1 MAEPF
6 WSQPEAVNDEAPVH
20 SDMSVTSVPQTT
32 VGVGEQVIESDP
44 TALFIGLGLLS
55 ICLLYLVI
63 DALRG
68 SPESSSQVGDFAFL
82 ILLFSIAVSI
92 KGLLDRNKV
101 MVVSWDAVTHH
112 LNVAFASRK
121 LERRKT
127 FFAFDMQHGDDPR
140 FREYTDKGH
149 GDDGT
154 STTSYWFEVYR
165 RDGTIVVETPTFSYH
180 YWVKLRPILLEL
192 LERVNAA
199 AKPKEVDSVQVSS

>member
-1 MAEPF
+1 MDKPW
-6 WSQPEAVNDEAPVH
+6 WSQTDSVNDQVAIQA
-20 SDMSVTSVPQTT
+20 DMSVPSVPQTT

-55 ICLLYLVI
+55 VCLVFLVI

-68 SPESSSQVGDFAFL
+68 SPESSSQVSGLAFF
-82 ILLFSIAVSI
+82 IFLFSIAVSI

-140 FREYTDKGH
+140 FREYTDE
-149 GDDGT
+149 GD
-154 STTSYWFEVYR
+154 SFWFEVYR
-165 RDGTIVVETPTFSYH
+165 RDWTLVVKTPDFSYH
-180 YWVKLRPILLEL
+180 YWLKLRPILLEL
-192 LERVNAA
+192 QGKVNAT
-199 AKPKEVDSVQVSS
+199 AKPKEVESVQVSS

>member
-6 WSQPEAVNDEAPVH
+6 WSQPDAVNDEVPVQA
-20 SDMSVTSVPQTT
+20 DMSVPSVPQTT

-44 TALFIGLGLLS
+44 TALIIGLGLLS
-55 ICLLYLVI
+55 ICLVFFVI

-68 SPESSSQVGDFAFL
+68 YPESMVEVGGLVFL
-82 ILLFSIAVSI
+82 VFPFSIAVSI

-101 MVVSWDAVTHH
+101 MVVSWDAVSHH

-140 FREYTDKGH
+140 FREYTGEEG
-149 GDDGT
+149 GD
-154 STTSYWFEVYR
+154 SYWFEVYR
-165 RDGTIVVETPTFSYH
+165 RDGTPVVETPTFSYH
-180 YWVKLRPILLEL
+180 YWLELRPILLEL
-192 LERVNAA
+192 QGKVNAA

>member
-6 WSQPEAVNDEAPVH
+6 WSQPDAVNDEVPVQA
-20 SDMSVTSVPQTT
+20 DMSVPSVPQTT

-44 TALFIGLGLLS
+44 TALIIGLGLLS
-55 ICLLYLVI
+55 ICLVFLVI

-68 SPESSSQVGDFAFL
+68 SPESSSQVGGLVFLAFL
-82 ILLFSIAVSI
+82 LSIAVSI

-101 MVVSWDAVTHH
+101 MVVSWDAVSHH

-140 FREYTDKGH
+140 FREYTGEEG
-149 GDDGT
+149 GD
-154 STTSYWFEVYR
+154 SYWFEVYR
-165 RDGTIVVETPTFSYH
+165 RDGTPVVETPTFSYH
-180 YWVKLRPILLEL
+180 YWLELRPILLEL
-192 LERVNAA
+192 QGKVNAA

>member
-6 WSQPEAVNDEAPVH
+6 WSQPDAVNDEVPVQA
-20 SDMSVTSVPQTT
+20 DMSVPSVPQTT

-55 ICLLYLVI
+55 ICLVFLVI

-68 SPESSSQVGDFAFL
+68 SPESSSQVGGLVFL
-82 ILLFSIAVSI
+82 VFLFSIAVSI

-101 MVVSWDAVTHH
+101 MVVSWDAVSHH

-140 FREYTDKGH
+140 FREYTDEGH

-165 RDGTIVVETPTFSYH
+165 RDGTPVVKTPTFSYH
-180 YWVKLRPILLEL
+180 YWLGLRPILLEL
-192 LERVNAA
+192 QGKVNAA
-199 AKPKEVDSVQVSS
+199 TKPKEVDSVQVSS

>member
-6 WSQPEAVNDEAPVH
+6 WSQPEAVNEEVPVKP
-20 SDMSVTSVPQTT
+20 DMSVPSVPQTT

-55 ICLLYLVI
+55 ICLVFLVI

-68 SPESSSQVGDFAFL
+68 SPESSSQVAGLGFL
-82 ILLFSIAVSI
+82 VFLFSIVVSI
-92 KGLLDRNKV
+92 KGFLDRNKV
-101 MVVSWDAVTHH
+101 MVVSWDAVSHR

-121 LERRKT
+121 LDRRKT
-127 FFAFDMQHGDDPR
+127 FFAFDMQRGDDHR
-140 FREYTDKGH
+140 FRKYTDEGH

-165 RDGTIVVETPTFSYH
+165 RDGTLVVETPTFSYH
-180 YWVKLRPILLEL
+180 YWQKLRPILLEL
-192 LERVNAA
+192 QGKVNAS

>member
-6 WSQPEAVNDEAPVH
+6 WSQPDAVNDEVPVQA
-20 SDMSVTSVPQTT
+20 DMSVPSVPQTT

-44 TALFIGLGLLS
+44 TALIIGLGLLS
-55 ICLLYLVI
+55 ICLVFFVI

-68 SPESSSQVGDFAFL
+68 SPESSSQVGGLVFL
-82 ILLFSIAVSI
+82 VFPFSIAVSI

-101 MVVSWDAVTHH
+101 MVVSWDAVSHH

-140 FREYTDKGH
+140 FREYTDEGH

-165 RDGTIVVETPTFSYH
+165 RDGTPVVETPTFSYH
-180 YWVKLRPILLEL
+180 YWLELRPILLEL
-192 LERVNAA
+192 QGKVNAA

>member
-6 WSQPEAVNDEAPVH
+6 WSQPEAVNEEVPVKP
-20 SDMSVTSVPQTT
+20 DMSVPSVPQTT
-32 VGVGEQVIESDP
+32 VGVGEQVIERDP

-55 ICLLYLVI
+55 ICLVFLVI

-68 SPESSSQVGDFAFL
+68 SPESSSQVAGLGFL
-82 ILLFSIAVSI
+82 VFLFSIVVSI
-92 KGLLDRNKV
+92 KGFLDRNKV
-101 MVVSWDAVTHH
+101 MVVSWDAVSHH

-121 LERRKT
+121 LDRRKT
-127 FFAFDMQHGDDPR
+127 FFAFDMQQGDDHR
-140 FREYTDKGH
+140 FRKYTDEGH

-165 RDGTIVVETPTFSYH
+165 RDGTLVVETPTFSYH
-180 YWVKLRPILLEL
+180 YWQKLRPILLEL
-192 LERVNAA
+192 QGKVNAS

>member
-6 WSQPEAVNDEAPVH
+6 WSQAGAVNDEVTVQA
-20 SDMSVTSVPQTT
+20 DMSVPSVPQTT

-44 TALFIGLGLLS
+44 TALQIGLGLLS
-55 ICLLYLVI
+55 IILVFLVI

-68 SPESSSQVGDFAFL
+68 SPESSSQVGGLGFL
-82 ILLFSIAVSI
+82 VFLFSIAVSI

-101 MVVSWDAVTHH
+101 MVVSWDPVSHH

-140 FREYTDKGH
+140 FRKYTGE
-149 GDDGT
+149 GDDA
-154 STTSYWFEVYR
+154 STAYWFEVYR
-165 RDGTIVVETPTFSYH
+165 RDGTLVVNTPTFSHH
-180 YWVKLRPILLEL
+180 YWLNLRPIILEL
-192 LERVNAA
+192 QGKVNAA